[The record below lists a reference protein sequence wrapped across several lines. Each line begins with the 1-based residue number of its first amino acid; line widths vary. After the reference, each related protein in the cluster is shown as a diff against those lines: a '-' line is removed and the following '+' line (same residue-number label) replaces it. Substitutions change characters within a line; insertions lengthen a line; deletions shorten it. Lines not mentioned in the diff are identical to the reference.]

1 MQMKQLTRDSSP
13 KFIITSKKM
22 GRRLRQF
29 SKGERQMVIKHKKR
43 CLTSLL
49 IKKNTNQDTMRYSL
63 IPTRMAIIKKSAI
76 NKCCRG
82 CGEMGTLL
90 TVLVGM
96 KIDTATVEN
105 TMIMSQKN

>member
-1 MQMKQLTRDSSP
+1 
-13 KFIITSKKM
+13 
-22 GRRLRQF
+22 
-29 SKGERQMVIKHKKR
+29 MVIKHKKR
-43 CLTSLL
+43 CLSSLL
-49 IKKNTNQDTMRYSL
+49 IKKKYKSRHNEVLPHTHQDGHHQ
-63 IPTRMAIIKKSAI
+63 KSAI

>member
-1 MQMKQLTRDSSP
+1 
-13 KFIITSKKM
+13 
-22 GRRLRQF
+22 
-29 SKGERQMVIKHKKR
+29 
-43 CLTSLL
+43 
-49 IKKNTNQDTMRYSL
+49 MRYSL

-82 CGEMGTLL
+82 SGEMGTLL

-105 TMIMSQKN
+105 TMILSQKN

>member
-1 MQMKQLTRDSSP
+1 
-13 KFIITSKKM
+13 M

-29 SKGERQMVIKHKKR
+29 SKGDRQMVIKHKKR
-43 CLTSLL
+43 CLSSLL

-82 CGEMGTLL
+82 SGEMGTLL

-105 TMIMSQKN
+105 TMILSQKN